1 MRLQTENHC
10 REVLTM
16 FHILVA
22 EDDKDLRELFCT
34 VLSDRGYKA
43 IPAEDGEEALKILD
57 HQYIDLIISDIM
69 MPKTDGYELTKQL
82 RDAGYTLPILM
93 ITAKGSL
100 ADKKE
105 GFRAGTDDYMVKP
118 VDVHEMIWRVEALLR
133 RSQIAKDRKFQLG
146 DTLFDCDTLSVSHGG
161 NTVVLPQKEFFLLYK
176 LITSTG
182 KIFTKRQLFE
192 EIWGLDSETD
202 QHTLEVHISRLREKF
217 RNHPDFEIVTVRGLG
232 YKAVK
237 KNG

>member
-1 MRLQTENHC
+1 
-10 REVLTM
+10 M
-16 FHILVA
+16 FQILVA
-22 EDDKDLRELFCT
+22 EDDRDLRELFCT
-34 VLSDRGYKA
+34 VLSDSGYQA
-43 IPAEDGEEALKILD
+43 VPAEDGEAALEILD

-69 MPKTDGYELTKQL
+69 MPKTDGYELTRQL
-82 RDAGYTLPILM
+82 REAGYTLPILM

-100 ADKKE
+100 ADKKD

-133 RSQIAKDRKFQLG
+133 RSQIAKDRQFQLG
-146 DTLFDCDTLSVSHGG
+146 DTCFDRDTLTVSYQ
-161 NTVVLPQKEFFLLYK
+161 NDAIELPQKEFYLLYK
-176 LITSTG
+176 LAASAG

-217 RNHPDFEIVTVRGLG
+217 RNQPDFEIVTVRGLG
-232 YKAVK
+232 YKVVK